1 MNLKE
6 WLTKTFRKH
15 KHKHDLLM
23 DILMENN
30 TNYLIFQCKCGNIKI
45 DRVHR
50 ESEVYK
56 KHIVRFDENGEGRQT

>member
-1 MNLKE
+1 MKYSKELPE

-30 TNYLIFQCKCGNIKI
+30 TNYLIFQCKCGNVKI

-56 KHIVRFDENGEGRQT
+56 SLKRK

>member
-1 MNLKE
+1 MKKTAVE

-30 TNYLIFQCKCGNIKI
+30 TNYLIFKCKCGNVKI
-45 DRVHR
+45 DKVHR
-50 ESEVYK
+50 ESEFYK
-56 KHIVRFDENGEGRQT
+56 SLKRK